1 MYGEGNGNSLQY
13 SCLENPR
20 VRGAFWAA
28 IYGVAQSQ
36 TWLKWLSSSR
46 SMYMLIPGFPGSSVV
61 KNLPAMQETQVWFL
75 GQEDPF
81 EKERTMHSSILSW
94 QIQWTE
100 EPGGLQSMGS
110 QSQTGLS
117 DWTETVRKWN
127 TERPSRYR
135 TLVLW
140 LFTLMIVA
148 VWGAGVPLPSLMRV
162 LPTWEKIK
170 IQNLRV

>member
-28 IYGVAQSQ
+28 IYGVAQSR

-81 EKERTMHSSILSW
+81 EKERTTHSSILSW

-100 EPGGLQSMGS
+100 EPGGLQSRGS
-110 QSQTGLS
+110 QSQTGGRNGASILAYANPKS
-117 DWTETVRKWN
+117 QCISPTPCCPFGN
-127 TERPSRYR
+127 QNF
-135 TLVLW
+135 VLNVCESS
-140 LFTLMIVA
+140 F
-148 VWGAGVPLPSLMRV
+148 V
-162 LPTWEKIK
+162 L
-170 IQNLRV
+170 